1 MSRRRAMFMNGQED
15 DEMKEW
21 KLLTEYVND
30 GTSGENTF
38 TLPYAVS
45 EVMIMVEYNGN
56 VGLTGAW
63 EILSINGS
71 IRYGIINAV
80 PNVSGGKQLFKIIK
94 MPFGFELTGTKSVT
108 PTFVG
113 SSNGIY
119 YNFIL
124 SNDEGIE
131 KISFGSD
138 AGKGASSK
146 DVIWKIYYR

>member
-21 KLLTEYVND
+21 QLLTEHVND

-38 TLPYAVS
+38 AFPYAVS

-56 VGLTGAW
+56 VGLTSAW
-63 EILSINGS
+63 EIISVNGG
-71 IRYGIINAV
+71 IRYGIINFA
-80 PNVSGGKQLFKIIK
+80 PASSGGRQLFKIIK
-94 MPFGFELTGTKSVT
+94 MPFGFELTGTKSAT
-108 PTFVG
+108 PTFAG

-119 YNFIL
+119 YNFMP

>member
-1 MSRRRAMFMNGQED
+1 MSRRRTMLMNGQEEN
-15 DEMKEW
+15 EMKEW
-21 KLLTEYVND
+21 QLLTEHVND

-38 TLPYAVS
+38 AFPYAVS

-56 VGLTGAW
+56 VGLTSAW
-63 EILSINGS
+63 EIIAVNGGA
-71 IRYGIINAV
+71 RYGILNYSPAA
-80 PNVSGGKQLFKIIK
+80 SGGKQLFKIIK
-94 MPFGFELTGTKSVT
+94 MPFGFELTGTKPTV
-108 PTFVG
+108 PTFSG
-113 SSNGIY
+113 ANNGIS
-119 YNFIL
+119 YNFVS

>member
-1 MSRRRAMFMNGQED
+1 
-15 DEMKEW
+15 MKEW

-38 TLPYAVS
+38 TLPYVS

-56 VGLTGAW
+56 VGLTNAW
-63 EILSINGS
+63 EIISVNGGA
-71 IRYGIINAV
+71 RYGILNSA
-80 PNVSGGKQLFKIIK
+80 PASSSGKQLFKIIK
-94 MPFGFELTGTKSVT
+94 MPFGFEFTGTKSVT
-108 PTFVG
+108 PTFAG
-113 SSNGIY
+113 ASNGIF
-119 YNFIL
+119 YNFIP